1 MSKARGMRRHIRA
14 PRNSNYPHVTNEDR
28 ETLGR
33 QLASLSL
40 SFSLSLC
47 AGVGVALWS
56 ASFRGLKMH
65 QGACTKSGVRL
76 PPATPGFPQAGLGW
90 GSGICSF
97 DDYPGDRGRWSE
109 HHSLRSILLSLRFP
123 APSSSPRAP
132 PAPLSTHP
140 GSTLDAM

>member
-65 QGACTKSGVRL
+65 QGGLVRNQVCGSL
-76 PPATPGFPQAGLGW
+76 PP
-90 GSGICSF
+90 
-97 DDYPGDRGRWSE
+97 
-109 HHSLRSILLSLRFP
+109 
-123 APSSSPRAP
+123 
-132 PAPLSTHP
+132 PLDSHKQV
-140 GSTLDAM
+140 